1 MLIHL
6 TPLTDLEI
14 EATEIDAFLN
24 ITCSDDMNEVVERGN
39 TLAVYIARTGK
50 MLADARYHKD
60 QKLKDSIIQTLRDT
74 AKLAGLSI
82 TTINKLIDA
91 NCERENYLV
100 NWIERLN
107 RSATHQLDWLR
118 TLVSKAKEEMR
129 TSTGINGSQ
138 TRNYQNAPY

>member
-14 EATEIDAFLN
+14 EAIEIDAFLN